1 MAIAR
6 AIMHEPAEIHAHTEY
21 IRQYF
26 CCTWCS
32 EAPLHCATQSSPI
45 RCFPGNLR
53 FPEKARRSPGSDCGR
68 AIQVVLV
75 LLHRHHIRVC
85 PKPVADTRSHEPETC
100 TVYERRDSLRIKG
113 NFAANNNSHL
123 FVAVRWP
130 FRGEPER
137 KKSQKNSSKR
147 RNLRRVVRKT
157 LASNAK

>member
-21 IRQYF
+21 ISQYF
-26 CCTWCS
+26 CCMWCS

-100 TVYERRDSLRIKG
+100 TVYERRDSLRIKRETLRPRIILTFLLLVIATACLERAQG
-113 NFAANNNSHL
+113 A
-123 FVAVRWP
+123 FVEEAPVE
-130 FRGEPER
+130 G
-137 KKSQKNSSKR
+137 SSR
-147 RNLRRVVRKT
+147 E
-157 LASNAK
+157 